1 MFDLRMLLLRV
12 ASIVAIGFG
21 VTEFMKAPENYDN
34 LVSGS
39 SEIFSEVFEWG

>member
-12 ASIVAIGFG
+12 ASIVAISYG

-39 SEIFSEVFEWG
+39 SEILSEVFEWG